1 MGWRYYFAHGRC
13 LSGDRG
19 LSPMSY
25 GFSFIHSPRLTG
37 YGGGVG
43 LMYRSYLNLSRL
55 PITSLPSFEAI
66 AASFKIS
73 SSSFTILNIYRPPSL
88 SVPLFL
94 SDIGQLL
101 ESLVPL
107 KSDLIITGDFSI
119 HINQK
124 FNPQTISFTTRLLT
138 FALSHHVSFK
148 THTACYYSP
157 SHY

>member
-94 SDIGQLL
+94 SDFAQLL
-101 ESLVPL
+101 ESLVLL
-107 KSDLIITGDFSI
+107 KSDLLITVHSNI

-124 FNPQTISFTTRLLT
+124 LYTQTISFNTLLT
-138 FALSHHVSFK
+138 TFYL
-148 THTACYYSP
+148 TH
-157 SHY
+157 